1 MKFSLLYSGKLRSY
15 SGVMFVVYVSHLSVG
30 VLQLGAFLLRLV
42 SPLLQP
48 LQEKWVGAFPLL
60 FAMHVEKTAIKDY

>member
-1 MKFSLLYSGKLRSY
+1 
-15 SGVMFVVYVSHLSVG
+15 MFVVYVSHLGVG
-30 VLQLGAFLLRLV
+30 VLQLGVFLLRLI

-60 FAMHVEKTAIKDY
+60 FAMHVERTAIKDD